1 MQTTAKKCNHGAN
14 IRRWREWRN
23 VNQDVLAEE
32 IGVSQATLSGYEKK
46 ETLEQEILDKIAVAL
61 NIPVEAI
68 TELDNAASINIVSS
82 TLYDKAGSIFNNPTF
97 NPIDKVIE
105 LYNEKNAL
113 YERMLKEKDSVIEL
127 LKEIVK
133 DKMYLSQ
140 QIAANIYNLSPCCRD
155 VACCVSSPRNG
166 NFKILSG

>member
-105 LYNEKNAL
+105 LYNL
-113 YERMLKEKDSVIEL
+113 SLIHIWRWMLKEKDSVIEL

-133 DKMYLSQ
+133 DKM
-140 QIAANIYNLSPCCRD
+140 
-155 VACCVSSPRNG
+155 
-166 NFKILSG
+166 

>member
-105 LYNEKNAL
+105 LYNEKKRLIWANAKR
-113 YERMLKEKDSVIEL
+113 ERQRNRITEGNSKGQDVRF
-127 LKEIVK
+127 VP
-133 DKMYLSQ
+133 
-140 QIAANIYNLSPCCRD
+140 ANRS
-155 VACCVSSPRNG
+155 
-166 NFKILSG
+166 

>member
-1 MQTTAKKCNHGAN
+1 MQTTAKKCYHGAN

-133 DKMYLSQ
+133 DKM
-140 QIAANIYNLSPCCRD
+140 
-155 VACCVSSPRNG
+155 
-166 NFKILSG
+166 

>member
-14 IRRWREWRN
+14 IRLWREWRN

-133 DKMYLSQ
+133 DKM
-140 QIAANIYNLSPCCRD
+140 
-155 VACCVSSPRNG
+155 
-166 NFKILSG
+166 

>member
-1 MQTTAKKCNHGAN
+1 MQTTTKKCNHGAN

-133 DKMYLSQ
+133 DKM
-140 QIAANIYNLSPCCRD
+140 
-155 VACCVSSPRNG
+155 
-166 NFKILSG
+166 

>member
-1 MQTTAKKCNHGAN
+1 MQTTAKKCNHEAN

-133 DKMYLSQ
+133 DKM
-140 QIAANIYNLSPCCRD
+140 
-155 VACCVSSPRNG
+155 
-166 NFKILSG
+166 

>member
-14 IRRWREWRN
+14 IRWWREWRN

-133 DKMYLSQ
+133 DKM
-140 QIAANIYNLSPCCRD
+140 
-155 VACCVSSPRNG
+155 
-166 NFKILSG
+166 

>member
-46 ETLEQEILDKIAVAL
+46 ETLEQEVLDKIAVAL

-68 TELDNAASINIVSS
+68 TEMEEGSAINIISS
-82 TLYDKAGSIFNNPTF
+82 TLNDSAIASIMHQPTF

-133 DKMYLSQ
+133 DKM
-140 QIAANIYNLSPCCRD
+140 
-155 VACCVSSPRNG
+155 
-166 NFKILSG
+166 

>member
-23 VNQDVLAEE
+23 VNQDVLA
-32 IGVSQATLSGYEKK
+32 
-46 ETLEQEILDKIAVAL
+46 EQEILDKIAVAL

-133 DKMYLSQ
+133 DKM
-140 QIAANIYNLSPCCRD
+140 
-155 VACCVSSPRNG
+155 
-166 NFKILSG
+166 

>member
-46 ETLEQEILDKIAVAL
+46 ETLEQEILDKIAV
-61 NIPVEAI
+61 AI

-133 DKMYLSQ
+133 DKM
-140 QIAANIYNLSPCCRD
+140 
-155 VACCVSSPRNG
+155 
-166 NFKILSG
+166 

>member
-61 NIPVEAI
+61 NIPNLI
-68 TELDNAASINIVSS
+68 TL
-82 TLYDKAGSIFNNPTF
+82 
-97 NPIDKVIE
+97 
-105 LYNEKNAL
+105 
-113 YERMLKEKDSVIEL
+113 RL
-127 LKEIVK
+127 L
-133 DKMYLSQ
+133 
-140 QIAANIYNLSPCCRD
+140 
-155 VACCVSSPRNG
+155 
-166 NFKILSG
+166 ILSLAPYMIKQVQYLIIRHSIRSIKLSNYTTRKTPYMSEC

>member
-1 MQTTAKKCNHGAN
+1 MQTTAKKCNHAAN

-105 LYNEKNAL
+105 LYKEKNAL

-133 DKMYLSQ
+133 DKM
-140 QIAANIYNLSPCCRD
+140 
-155 VACCVSSPRNG
+155 
-166 NFKILSG
+166 

>member
-61 NIPVEAI
+61 NIP
-68 TELDNAASINIVSS
+68 
-82 TLYDKAGSIFNNPTF
+82 
-97 NPIDKVIE
+97 DKVIE

-133 DKMYLSQ
+133 DKM
-140 QIAANIYNLSPCCRD
+140 
-155 VACCVSSPRNG
+155 
-166 NFKILSG
+166 

>member
-1 MQTTAKKCNHGAN
+1 MQ
-14 IRRWREWRN
+14 RQRRN
-23 VNQDVLAEE
+23 VTMGLIYAGGEN
-32 IGVSQATLSGYEKK
+32 GVVKSRRSCGRNTRLSQATLSGYEKK

-113 YERMLKEKDSVIEL
+113 YERMLKRKT
-127 LKEIVK
+127 
-133 DKMYLSQ
+133 
-140 QIAANIYNLSPCCRD
+140 A
-155 VACCVSSPRNG
+155 
-166 NFKILSG
+166 

>member
-1 MQTTAKKCNHGAN
+1 MQKFCWERYLY
-14 IRRWREWRN
+14 IQ
-23 VNQDVLAEE
+23 QDVLAEE

-133 DKMYLSQ
+133 DKM
-140 QIAANIYNLSPCCRD
+140 
-155 VACCVSSPRNG
+155 
-166 NFKILSG
+166 

>member
-105 LYNEKNAL
+105 LCK
-113 YERMLKEKDSVIEL
+113 
-127 LKEIVK
+127 
-133 DKMYLSQ
+133 SQ
-140 QIAANIYNLSPCCRD
+140 LIYIICRL
-155 VACCVSSPRNG
+155 VVET
-166 NFKILSG
+166 

>member
-14 IRRWREWRN
+14 IRRGREWRN

-133 DKMYLSQ
+133 DKM
-140 QIAANIYNLSPCCRD
+140 
-155 VACCVSSPRNG
+155 
-166 NFKILSG
+166 

>member
-1 MQTTAKKCNHGAN
+1 MRKN
-14 IRRWREWRN
+14 
-23 VNQDVLAEE
+23 
-32 IGVSQATLSGYEKK
+32 

-105 LYNEKNAL
+105 LYNEKKRLIWANAKR
-113 YERMLKEKDSVIEL
+113 ERQRNRITEGNSKGQDVRF
-127 LKEIVK
+127 VP
-133 DKMYLSQ
+133 
-140 QIAANIYNLSPCCRD
+140 ANRS
-155 VACCVSSPRNG
+155 
-166 NFKILSG
+166 

>member
-23 VNQDVLAEE
+23 VNQDVL
-32 IGVSQATLSGYEKK
+32 ATLSGYEKK

-133 DKMYLSQ
+133 DKM
-140 QIAANIYNLSPCCRD
+140 
-155 VACCVSSPRNG
+155 
-166 NFKILSG
+166 

>member
-1 MQTTAKKCNHGAN
+1 MC
-14 IRRWREWRN
+14 IRDSRWREWRN

-133 DKMYLSQ
+133 DKM
-140 QIAANIYNLSPCCRD
+140 
-155 VACCVSSPRNG
+155 
-166 NFKILSG
+166 

>member
-68 TELDNAASINIVSS
+68 T
-82 TLYDKAGSIFNNPTF
+82 
-97 NPIDKVIE
+97 
-105 LYNEKNAL
+105 
-113 YERMLKEKDSVIEL
+113 R
-127 LKEIVK
+127 
-133 DKMYLSQ
+133 
-140 QIAANIYNLSPCCRD
+140 
-155 VACCVSSPRNG
+155 CVY
-166 NFKILSG
+166 

>member
-1 MQTTAKKCNHGAN
+1 M
-14 IRRWREWRN
+14 
-23 VNQDVLAEE
+23 
-32 IGVSQATLSGYEKK
+32 
-46 ETLEQEILDKIAVAL
+46 DKIAVAL

-127 LKEIVK
+127 LKEIVRTRCK
-133 DKMYLSQ
+133 ICPSKSQ
-140 QIAANIYNLSPCCRD
+140 LIYIICRL
-155 VACCVSSPRNG
+155 VVET
-166 NFKILSG
+166 

>member
-1 MQTTAKKCNHGAN
+1 MCIRDRCNHGAN

-133 DKMYLSQ
+133 DKM
-140 QIAANIYNLSPCCRD
+140 
-155 VACCVSSPRNG
+155 
-166 NFKILSG
+166 